1 MGRVFQHEIGK
12 RHTQNIANN
21 NRRVDRKQKEEIRD
35 EPESMDIAP
44 GEPAPPGFEEIS
56 KTSQIQVGSLWR
68 YYTLM
73 YKLFLY
79 ALSESIYELF

>member
-21 NRRVDRKQKEEIRD
+21 NRHMERRQKEETRD
-35 EPESMDIAP
+35 EPEVMDIAP

-56 KTSQIQVGSLWR
+56 RTSQIQVS
-68 YYTLM
+68 
-73 YKLFLY
+73 FLY
-79 ALSESIYELF
+79 SGFRDK